1 MQTVSQPVNPG
12 SSSQQ
17 PDLDWSQ
24 ARETITMLCLATA
37 QIEAALRDASMSVD
51 ALAGSFTKIADNSQ
65 HVLETAKK
73 IEEEESSSTHHAEL
87 TRSATQLH
95 TEIKSSIVSFQF
107 HDRVSQKLSHVNR
120 SLSLVADLIGDSDR
134 LFQPGEWR
142 HIQNEISKS
151 YTLECERLMFQKILE
166 GSTIDEALRLY
177 EHTDANKTA
186 SSSLD
191 DDGDVEL
198 F

>member
-1 MQTVSQPVNPG
+1 MHPISQPVNPG

-37 QIEAALRDASMSVD
+37 QIEAALRDASVSVD
-51 ALAGSFTKIADNSQ
+51 ALAASFTKIAGDSQ
-65 HVLETAKK
+65 HVLDIAKT
-73 IEEEESSSTHHAEL
+73 IEEEEGSNAHHTQL
-87 TRSATQLH
+87 TTSATKLH
-95 TEIKSSIVSFQF
+95 SEIKHSIVSFQF

-120 SLSLVADLIGDSDR
+120 SLSLVADLISDSDR

-142 HIQNEISKS
+142 LIQDEISKS
-151 YTLECERLMFQKILE
+151 YTLECERIMFKKILE
-166 GSTIDEALRLY
+166 GATIKEALLLY
-177 EHTDANKTA
+177 ENSDVSNTP
-186 SSSLD
+186 SSDLD

>member
-17 PDLDWSQ
+17 PDLDCSQ

-51 ALAGSFTKIADNSQ
+51 ALADSFTKIAGDSQ

-73 IEEEESSSTHHAEL
+73 IEEEESSSRHHAEL
-87 TRSATQLH
+87 TTSATKLH

-107 HDRVSQKLSHVNR
+107 HDRVTQKLSHVNR

-134 LFQPGEWR
+134 LFQPSEWR
-142 HIQNEISKS
+142 DIQNEISKS

-166 GSTIDEALRLY
+166 GSTIQEALSLY
-177 EHTDANKTA
+177 EHNDINNTA
-186 SSSLD
+186 PSDLD